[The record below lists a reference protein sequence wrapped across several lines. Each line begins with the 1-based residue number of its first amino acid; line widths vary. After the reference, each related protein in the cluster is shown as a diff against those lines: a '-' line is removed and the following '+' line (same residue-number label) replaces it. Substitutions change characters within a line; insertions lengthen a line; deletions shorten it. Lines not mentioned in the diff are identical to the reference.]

1 MGYFKGIMGFVV
13 PVLVGAITANM
24 NFTSW
29 KVVFSLAAGIY
40 TICNFIY
47 VFMIDGKPQEW
58 NFPENNLEMEENNE
72 KLILAPKVEHEEA
85 DKDLEKWRLKFKF
98 HIKLVEVWS
107 FCSVLGCYKLSIFYN
122 ETIQQRWK
130 IPVYLLQQQYFRSFI
145 PTKAFN
151 SMQLYLYVYAMCQC
165 LISLMDWVTIYVN

>member
-1 MGYFKGIMGFVV
+1 MGFVV

-85 DKDLEKWRLKFKF
+85 DKDLEK
-98 HIKLVEVWS
+98 
-107 FCSVLGCYKLSIFYN
+107 
-122 ETIQQRWK
+122 
-130 IPVYLLQQQYFRSFI
+130 
-145 PTKAFN
+145 
-151 SMQLYLYVYAMCQC
+151 
-165 LISLMDWVTIYVN
+165 